1 MVPTQENETVRP
13 GYREH
18 YNVNPKLVAENKVDD
33 DANPTGGDVRL
44 DLDTS
49 GDGKSDFPVLLVKW
63 QDGPRGTGETN
74 ADGSPKLLPPNGA
87 FVEDVLWA
95 ALQRLEFFNAGKY
108 RDRANSLAITHIEQA
123 LQALKDRQLE
133 RSHRNVEG
141 KHEV

>member
-1 MVPTQENETVRP
+1 MGPAQENETRTP

-18 YNVNPKLVAENKVDD
+18 YNINSALVAENKVDEN
-33 DANPTGGDVRL
+33 ANPTGGDVRL

-63 QDGPRGTGETN
+63 QDGPRGQEGTDE
-74 ADGSPKLLPPNGA
+74 LLPANGA
-87 FVEDVLWA
+87 FVEDVIWA
-95 ALQRLEFFNAGKY
+95 ALQRLEFFNDGKY
-108 RDRANSLAITHIEQA
+108 RDRANSMAVTHLEQA

>member
-1 MVPTQENETVRP
+1 MSSLGNTP
-13 GYREH
+13 GYRVH
-18 YNVNPKLVAENKVDD
+18 YNVNPLIEATNKLDHEG
-33 DANPTGGDVRL
+33 NPTGGDVYL
-44 DLDTS
+44 KVTKD
-49 GDGKSDFPVLLVKW
+49 GDAEFPALVVNW
-63 QDGPRGTGETN
+63 QDGPRGQGEGKPL
-74 ADGSPKLLPPNGA
+74 AEPNGA

-95 ALQRLEFFNAGKY
+95 ALQRLEFFNQSKY